1 MAERSDD
8 VRASGRA
15 ETIRRFWGEL
25 KAIRHQPW
33 GEPLGYLFIAP
44 AVILYAVFNGW
55 PILRGLT
62 IAFQDYRWLI
72 PESQGFLTSFNGLDN
87 FVEMFTDKNFWQ
99 SFGVALKF
107 TAMTFPTG
115 IVLSLFVATLIS
127 RVKHPLMAGFYR
139 VVMYLP
145 VVLPISTA
153 MLLWGHLFAAQFG
166 YLNVL
171 LSKIA
176 GRKVEIFW
184 LGPGWALPSVAIAS
198 VWKSFGYNTLL
209 FLIGIYN
216 INSELYEAAAIDGA
230 GSWER
235 FWFITLPLLK
245 PIFTLI
251 LVLSAGI
258 LSATEQMLVLT
269 GGGPG
274 TETLTVGLYSY
285 KQAFSWG
292 DMRMGYAGAINLVLG
307 LVHMFLSA
315 IIFKTLRTEKQ

>member
-1 MAERSDD
+1 MAENIKGGGKLPT
-8 VRASGRA
+8 VL
-15 ETIRRFWGEL
+15 RFINEFRG
-25 KAIRHQPW
+25 ITRQPL

-44 AVILYAVFNGW
+44 AVILYLVFHGW

-87 FVEMFTDKNFWQ
+87 FVEMFTDNDFWE
-99 SFGVALKF
+99 SMVVALRF

-115 IVLSLFVATLIS
+115 IILPLFVATLIS
-127 RVKHPLMAGFYR
+127 RVEHPVISGFYR

-171 LSKIA
+171 LSGIV

-216 INSELYEAAAIDGA
+216 INRELYEAASIDGA
-230 GSWER
+230 GSLAQ
-235 FWFITLPLLK
+235 FWFITIPLLK

-274 TETLTVGLYSY
+274 TETLTVGLYAY

-292 DMRMGYAGAINLVLG
+292 DMRMGYAGAMNLVLG
-307 LVHMFLSA
+307 LIHMVFSA
-315 IIFKTLRTEKQ
+315 VIFRTLRSEKQ